1 MADNIRVRIAAL
13 ALAHADSPFGHVTI
27 SLGVYTGYAT
37 AGGMDA
43 GAWVK
48 AADSL
53 LYDAKAAGRNRFAA
67 GEQVREVAG
76 AAPGRQAEGA

>member
-1 MADNIRVRIAAL
+1 
-13 ALAHADSPFGHVTI
+13 VTI
-27 SLGVYTGYAT
+27 SLGVH
-37 AGGMDA
+37 AGAAVEGIDP

-67 GEQVREVAG
+67 GAQARDGASVA
-76 AAPGRQAEGA
+76 P